1 MANLLTKVGYGQVE
15 PNRIQGMLQGRVLAD
30 VAVKPADFATLGK
43 GVQNGIVLAWHP
55 GTSDTQVASNLKDGE
70 LTIPKSGDAIY
81 YLIYTDVSLHSEFL
95 SNKDFVLTTEPN
107 SILMGREA
115 MYHPHNN
122 PTEAAKETVVP
133 RGIGLTLGDVFT
145 TNMIETSDGNLPN
158 VDTTLKLNANGV
170 LSTAGTIDGLE
181 AKVVQKTT
189 MADGQQAVKL
199 VITKADAL
207 GAE

>member
-55 GTSDTQVASNLKDGE
+55 GVSGDVASNLKDGE

-115 MYHPHNN
+115 MYNPHNN
-122 PTEAAKETVVP
+122 PTEEAKETVVP

-145 TNMIETSDGNLPN
+145 TNMIETNDGNLPD

-170 LSTAGTIDGLE
+170 LSTAGTIEGLE